1 MEKQCTLCGGKGHHA
16 HQCWWRGAASVPASA
31 ANDNRPQLPRVYI
44 AGRMSGLPDLNYP
57 MFHAAAS
64 HLRQLGY
71 KVESPAECE
80 LPPDSTTWQQ
90 FMRSG
95 ITQLMRCDAIVM
107 LPGWEQSRGATAE
120 HAIAKLID
128 IPVLH
133 LDEAIVHGQA
143 ANESAYG

>member
-1 MEKQCTLCGGKGHHA
+1 MMQHHCNVCGGSCRDS
-16 HQCWWRGAASVPASA
+16 QP
-31 ANDNRPQLPRVYI
+31 ANDNRPAMPTVYI

-80 LPPDSTTWQQ
+80 LPPETTTWQQ

-95 ITQLMRCDAIVM
+95 VTQLMRCDAIVM

-120 HAIAKLID
+120 HTIAQLLD

-133 LDEAIVHGQA
+133 LDEAIVHGLA
-143 ANESAYG
+143 ANETKEAV

>member
-1 MEKQCTLCGGKGHHA
+1 MEKHCTMCGGKGHHA
-16 HQCWWRGAASVPASA
+16 HQCWWRGAINVPRA
-31 ANDNRPQLPRVYI
+31 ANDNRPTLPRVYI

-64 HLRQLGY
+64 HLRRLGY

-120 HAIAKLID
+120 HTIAKLID

-133 LDEAIVHGQA
+133 LDEAIVHGLA
-143 ANESAYG
+143 ANETKEAV